1 MNEVRG
7 SDGTSAGAARVV
19 SAAGGWAGA
28 ETETGCGGSCF
39 LERARRGAG
48 FEGVAAVV
56 AGAGDGDSPPIMAAG
71 STGCAVAGAEV
82 ERVSA
87 GAEDAPPIMAAD
99 TT

>member
-1 MNEVRG
+1 MRV

-48 FEGVAAVV
+48 FEGEAAV
-56 AGAGDGDSPPIMAAG
+56 AGAGDGDSPPIMAAD

-82 ERVSA
+82 ERVAA
-87 GAEDAPPIMAAD
+87 GAALRVKAITMM
-99 TT
+99 

>member
-28 ETETGCGGSCF
+28 ETGCGGSCF

-48 FEGVAAVV
+48 FEGVAVV

-82 ERVSA
+82 ERVAA